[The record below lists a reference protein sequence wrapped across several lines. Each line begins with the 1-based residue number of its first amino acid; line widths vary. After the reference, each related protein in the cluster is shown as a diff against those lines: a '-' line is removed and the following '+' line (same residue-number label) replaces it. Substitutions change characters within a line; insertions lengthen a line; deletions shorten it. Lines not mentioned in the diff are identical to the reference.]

1 MDTRYIHCY
10 HPYTAQADMF
20 VVRGETW
27 GLILGKEREGIHDTI
42 ERQAECERL
51 LGKTGSRKLMQRN
64 QTLSA
69 PCSDQ

>member
-1 MDTRYIHCY
+1 
-10 HPYTAQADMF
+10 MF
-20 VVRGETW
+20 VVRGKTW

>member
-1 MDTRYIHCY
+1 
-10 HPYTAQADMF
+10 MF
-20 VVRGETW
+20 VVRDETW
-27 GLILGKEREGIHDTI
+27 ELIQSNEREGIHDTI

-51 LGKTGSRKLMQRN
+51 LGKSGSRKLMQRN